1 MLKGYQ
7 VLVGHASGRG
17 FVYAELWLYL
27 HLIDLWSSKEKT
39 NTVGM
44 SISHHRLLSPAF
56 RDTSRKVSETSITLD
71 KDPAIKKKKSV
82 EKDQ

>member
-7 VLVGHASGRG
+7 VLVGHASGRE

-27 HLIDLWSSKEKT
+27 HSIDLWSS

-56 RDTSRKVSETSITLD
+56 RDTSRKVSETSVTLD